1 MNSRLFLVC
10 AFVSAASFAFAQAP
24 AAPQK
29 ISIAQGLQRGYAN
42 IKANLT
48 EAADKMADADYAW
61 RPSPDIRPYGGQFGH
76 VANSQFASCAAAKGE
91 PNPNQGNDYEKKT
104 TKAEIVKAL
113 ADSFAYCD
121 PVFSSLTDQ
130 SASEFVKQ
138 GNNEIARGALL
149 SNVVAHDNEEY
160 GVITVYIRTK
170 NMVPPSTERS
180 MRGRG
185 MGGRGQ

>member
-10 AFVSAASFAFAQAP
+10 AFVSAASFVFAQA
-24 AAPQK
+24 AGGAQK

-76 VANSQFASCAAAKGE
+76 VANSQFASCAAAKASRTPTRE
-91 PNPNQGNDYEKKT
+91 T
-104 TKAEIVKAL
+104 TTRRDDESGDRGKRSQTRLRTAIRSL
-113 ADSFAYCD
+113 RR
-121 PVFSSLTDQ
+121 LTDQ
-130 SASEFVKQ
+130 KRVGVREQ